1 MLPSLVAEV
10 SRVGGSAHSVPQ
22 VEDVCVFS
30 RNDFLT
36 VSNGQLNADLT
47 TASLYNVLI
56 LEGIKCT
63 VAFEL
68 LLLDAFACRGTYWPA
83 VHHSKVS
90 SASKSFSKILI
101 LLLLLVTGNMSTN
114 PGPDLLPES
123 LHQLPTPL
131 EFSNRHG
138 LGFLHINARSLVPKL
153 DIFKT
158 WFMISKPDVVVV
170 SETWL
175 KPSVSDNVLF
185 IDGYRI
191 FRSDRKGR
199 AGGVAVYIVLLHVLG
214 VQNYPNPKVGLFSDL
229 GSGISRS
236 KLSFKIYPE

>member
-1 MLPSLVAEV
+1 M
-10 SRVGGSAHSVPQ
+10 
-22 VEDVCVFS
+22 
-30 RNDFLT
+30 
-36 VSNGQLNADLT
+36 
-47 TASLYNVLI
+47 LI

-63 VAFEL
+63 VAFKL
-68 LLLDAFACRGTYWPA
+68 LLLDAFACRDTYWPA
-83 VHHSKVS
+83 VYHSKVS
-90 SASKSFSKILI
+90 SALKSFSKILI
-101 LLLLLVTGNMSTN
+101 LLLLLVSGNVSTN

-123 LHQLPTPL
+123 LHQLSTPL

-170 SETWL
+170 PATWL
-175 KPSVSDNVLF
+175 KPSVSDNILF

-199 AGGVAVYIVLLHVLG
+199 AGGVAVYISISVL
-214 VQNYPNPKVGLFSDL
+214 
-229 GSGISRS
+229 
-236 KLSFKIYPE
+236 